1 MNKLSVLFRHIM
13 TGSEKEFFHK
23 RNSKLCYIQIKH
35 WRWVQKK
42 SPKRE
47 SNAFLSSSVS
57 DTTKNASLHSLT
69 VKASNPV
76 FLVSTSQ
83 NYPVNHATKTGDHQR
98 RAPEL
103 WIATT

>member
-1 MNKLSVLFRHIM
+1 MG
-13 TGSEKEFFHK
+13 TEKV
-23 RNSKLCYIQIKH
+23 SKKI
-35 WRWVQKK
+35 
-42 SPKRE
+42 E
-47 SNAFLSSSVS
+47 SKTVLSSSIS
-57 DTTKNASLHSLT
+57 DTAKNASLHRVT